1 MPDSPISATP
11 YEVLGVSP
19 EAGQDEL
26 RRAYRQLLRQ
36 THPDTGGDAA
46 RFVAV
51 QRRGNGSA
59 PRPGGRRMTADEP
72 GAANSRDRGPPRA
85 PGRPGGTLG
94 RTRVPTGIPAAGGG
108 NATSP

>member
-19 EAGQDEL
+19 SAGQDEL
-26 RRAYRQLLRQ
+26 RRAYRRLLRQ

-51 QRRGNGSA
+51 Q
-59 PRPGGRRMTADEP
+59 TAWERIGTP
-72 GAANSRDRGPPRA
+72 AHRAAYDS
-85 PGRPGGTLG
+85 G
-94 RTRVPTGIPAAGGG
+94 RTRRSEQPR
-108 NATSP
+108 S